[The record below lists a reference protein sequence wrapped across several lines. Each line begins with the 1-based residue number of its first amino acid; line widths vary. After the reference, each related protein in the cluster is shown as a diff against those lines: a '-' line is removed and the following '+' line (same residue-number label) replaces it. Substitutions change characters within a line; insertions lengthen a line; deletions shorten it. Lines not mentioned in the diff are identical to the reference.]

1 MEKMNSIQVHA
12 FVNAIACDNKF
23 LWNLFNTQLQL
34 STGWAEITSSDIDLR
49 KVKEALNTAICF
61 VDNLAELA
69 MKREEED
76 EKEYG
81 LVTKE
86 KKPKDKGL

>member
-34 STGWAEITSSDIDLR
+34 STGWAEVTSSDIDLG
-49 KVKEALNTAICF
+49 KVKEALSAAMCF
-61 VDNLAELA
+61 VDNIAELA
-69 MKREEED
+69 MRREED
-76 EKEYG
+76 EGKEYG

-86 KKPKDKGL
+86 KKP

>member
-12 FVNAIACDNKF
+12 FVNAIACDNRF
-23 LWNLFNTQLQL
+23 LWNLFTTQSQL
-34 STGWAEITSSDIDLR
+34 LTGWAEITSSDIDLM
-49 KVKEALNTAICF
+49 KVKDALSAAMSF
-61 VDNLAELA
+61 VDNIVELA
-69 MKREEED
+69 MRREEED

-86 KKPKDKGL
+86 KKPRDKGV

>member
-23 LWNLFNTQLQL
+23 LWNLFNTQSQL
-34 STGWAEITSSDIDLR
+34 LTGWAEITSSDIDLV
-49 KVKEALNTAICF
+49 KVKDALSAAMCF
-61 VDNLAELA
+61 VDNIVELA
-69 MKREEED
+69 MRREED

-86 KKPKDKGL
+86 KKPRDKGL

>member
-1 MEKMNSIQVHA
+1 MNSIQVHA

-34 STGWAEITSSDIDLR
+34 STGWAEITSSGSIDVR

-61 VDNLAELA
+61 VDSLAELA
-69 MKREEED
+69 MRREEED
-76 EKEYG
+76 EKEDG
-81 LVTKE
+81 LTTKE
-86 KKPKDKGL
+86 KKPRDKGL

>member
-34 STGWAEITSSDIDLR
+34 STGWAEITSSSSIDVR

-61 VDNLAELA
+61 VDSLAELA
-69 MKREEED
+69 MKREEGD
-76 EKEYG
+76 EKESG
-81 LVTKE
+81 LE

>member
-34 STGWAEITSSDIDLR
+34 STGWAEITSSDIDLG

-69 MKREEED
+69 MKREEEK

-81 LVTKE
+81 LVIKE
-86 KKPKDKGL
+86 KKP